1 MRTLALVGAFLL
13 LYIAGGTAWYAVV
26 EHFGLSDG
34 LFMAVTTL
42 TTVGYGEVQPLDTS
56 GRLFTIAYVL
66 SGVGILFYAATV
78 SIEIVVVR
86 GLAERLGGR
95 RSRGRVR
102 RMHEHTVIC
111 GFGRVGR
118 EVAEELAARHLPFVV
133 IDLNERAPGLDTSV
147 VTVVGDAT
155 DESNLRAAG
164 IDRARALV
172 AAADSDVENTYIVL
186 TARALNPRLFI
197 VARAGSETAER
208 RMRAA
213 GADRVVSPYR
223 LGGRRMAM
231 SAAHPTLSD
240 VMEHVDSRRTSD
252 AIVAEIELRDP
263 LSPLI
268 GVTIGVALPVDVR
281 VMGLDRDETGL
292 LVDPSPDTTLQADDR
307 LFVYGTPAAVER
319 FAANAGSRAP
329 APGEIRART

>member
-1 MRTLALVGAFLL
+1 
-13 LYIAGGTAWYAVV
+13 
-26 EHFGLSDG
+26 
-34 LFMAVTTL
+34 
-42 TTVGYGEVQPLDTS
+42 
-56 GRLFTIAYVL
+56 
-66 SGVGILFYAATV
+66 
-78 SIEIVVVR
+78 
-86 GLAERLGGR
+86 
-95 RSRGRVR
+95 
-102 RMHEHTVIC
+102 
-111 GFGRVGR
+111 
-118 EVAEELAARHLPFVV
+118 
-133 IDLNERAPGLDTSV
+133 V